1 MTDRTLSAAELDQLE
16 ADAQRGYPEW
26 GAPVYRKLI
35 DMARRTEAAERENA
49 LLTRALALLCAQGG
63 VVSGHVHT
71 VAPSLETDTVQL
83 LLTDGRVVTLRP
95 VPHPPEETPQ
105 P

>member
-1 MTDRTLSAAELDQLE
+1 MTDPTTLSAAELDELE
-16 ADAQRGYPEW
+16 
-26 GAPVYRKLI
+26 KLRYLLPTEHAKVFSL
-35 DMARRTEAAERENA
+35 ARRTEAAEREKA

-63 VVSGHVHT
+63 AVSGHVHT
-71 VAPSLETDTVQL
+71 VTPSLETDTVQL